1 MASEEIVTGTLLIVD
16 DNPTNLELLLDTLKD
31 SGFKV
36 LVAKDGPST
45 FQRLEHALPD
55 LILLDVLMPGMN
67 GFEVCR
73 KLKENKATRDI
84 PVIFMT
90 SLDDTNNKIK
100 GFQVGAVDYVTK
112 PFQQEEVMA
121 RITTHLVLRRLQQH
135 LRQKNAEL
143 ARANAELEERN
154 QELDTF
160 AQTVAHEL
168 KNPLGLVMGF
178 AEIIARE
185 AELPDDLRRLL
196 EVIVKSG
203 RKMRSIINELLLL
216 AGMRKVEVEQMPLNM
231 AAIVG
236 EAQSQLSH
244 VIAEHQAEISLPE
257 EWPVVLGHA
266 PWIEEVWVNYLSNGI
281 KYGGKPPRLRLGASV
296 ADGMVRFW
304 VRDNGPGLVPADQA
318 RLFTEFT
325 QLRQVQITGHG
336 LGLSI
341 VRRIIEKL
349 GGEVGVESTGIPGE
363 GCTFFF
369 TLPQSD
375 KSS

>member
-1 MASEEIVTGTLLIVD
+1 MVSDEIELGTILIVD

-36 LVAKDGPST
+36 LVARDGPST
-45 FQRLEHALPD
+45 FQRLGHALPD
-55 LILLDVLMPGMN
+55 LILLDVLMPGMD

-73 KLKENKATRDI
+73 KLKGSKATRDI

-90 SLDDTNNKIK
+90 SLDDTHNKIK

-112 PFQQEEVMA
+112 PFQQEEVLA
-121 RITTHLVLRRLQQH
+121 RVTTHLILRRLQQQ
-135 LRQKNAEL
+135 LQQKNAEL

-154 QELDTF
+154 QELDAF

-168 KNPLGLVMGF
+168 KNPVGLVMGF
-178 AEIIARE
+178 AEIIAKE
-185 AELPDDLRRLL
+185 AHLPDDLRRLL
-196 EVIVKSG
+196 EVIAKSG

-216 AGMRKVEVEQMPLNM
+216 AGMRKVEVERTSLDMG
-231 AAIVG
+231 AIVS
-236 EAQSQLSH
+236 EAQGQLSQML
-244 VIAEHQAEISLPE
+244 AEHQVEISFPE
-257 EWPVVLGHA
+257 AWPVALGHA

-281 KYGGKPPRLRLGASV
+281 KYGGKPPRLRLGVSTE
-296 ADGMVRFW
+296 DEMIRFW
-304 VRDNGPGLVPADQA
+304 VQDNGAGLTPIEQT

-325 QLRQVQITGHG
+325 QLSQVQIKGHG

-341 VRRIIEKL
+341 VRRIVEKL
-349 GGEVGVESTGIPGE
+349 GGEVGVESRGISGE

-369 TLPQSD
+369 TLP
-375 KSS
+375 KSG

>member
-1 MASEEIVTGTLLIVD
+1 MASEGTEIGTLLIVD

-36 LVAKDGPST
+36 LVAKDGPGT

-55 LILLDVLMPGMN
+55 LILLDVLMPGMD

-73 KLKENKATRDI
+73 KLKENRITRDI

-90 SLDDTNNKIK
+90 SLDDTNNKIR
-100 GFQVGAVDYVTK
+100 GFQVGAVDYITK

-121 RITTHLVLRRLQQH
+121 RITTHLTLRRLQQH

-178 AEIIARE
+178 AEVIAKE
-185 AELPDDLRRLL
+185 GGLPEDLRNLL
-196 EVIVKSG
+196 EVIAKSG

-216 AGMRKVEVEQMPLNM
+216 AGMRKVEVEHGPLDM
-231 AAIVG
+231 HSIIG
-236 EAQSQLSH
+236 EAQIQLSQM
-244 VIAEHQAEISLPE
+244 IAESQAEISLPE
-257 EWPVVLGHA
+257 EWPAALGHA

-281 KYGGKPPRLRLGASV
+281 KYGGKPPRLRLGATPV
-296 ADGMVRFW
+296 DGMVRFW
-304 VRDNGPGLVPADQA
+304 VRDNGPGLVPAEQS
-318 RLFTEFT
+318 RLFIEFT
-325 QLRQVQITGHG
+325 QLSQVQIRGHG

-341 VRRIIEKL
+341 VRRIVEKL
-349 GGEVGVESTGIPGE
+349 GGQVGVESTGVPGE

-369 TLPQSD
+369 TLPQPD
-375 KSS
+375 KSL

>member
-1 MASEEIVTGTLLIVD
+1 MASDEIEVGTLLIVD

-36 LVAKDGPST
+36 LVARDGPST
-45 FQRLEHALPD
+45 FQRLSHALPD
-55 LILLDVLMPGMN
+55 LILLDVLMPGMD

-90 SLDDTNNKIK
+90 SLDDTHNKIK

-112 PFQQEEVMA
+112 PFQQEEVLV
-121 RITTHLVLRRLQQH
+121 RVTTHLILRRLQQE
-135 LRQKNAEL
+135 LQQKNAEL

-154 QELDTF
+154 RELDTF

-178 AEIIARE
+178 AEIIAKE
-185 AELPDDLRRLL
+185 GSLPDDLRRLL
-196 EVIVKSG
+196 EVIAKSG

-216 AGMRKVEVEQMPLNM
+216 AGMRKIEVERAPLDM
-231 AAIVG
+231 DVIVS
-236 EAQSQLSH
+236 EAQSQLSQMFT
-244 VIAEHQAEISLPE
+244 EHQAEISIPE
-257 EWPVVLGHA
+257 EWPVALGHA

-281 KYGGKPPRLRLGASV
+281 KYGGKPPRLQLGALT

-304 VRDNGPGLVPADQA
+304 VQDNGAGLAPAEQT

-325 QLRQVQITGHG
+325 QLSQVQIRGHG

-349 GGEVGVESTGIPGE
+349 GGQVGVESTGVPGE

-369 TLPQSD
+369 TLPRYG
-375 KSS
+375 

>member
-1 MASEEIVTGTLLIVD
+1 MASEATEIGTLLIVD

-36 LVAKDGPST
+36 LVARDGPST

-90 SLDDTNNKIK
+90 SLDDTNNKIR

-121 RITTHLVLRRLQQH
+121 RITTHLILRRLQQH

-178 AEIIARE
+178 AEIIAKE
-185 AELPDDLRRLL
+185 GSLPEDLRKLL
-196 EVIVKSG
+196 EVIAKSG

-216 AGMRKVEVEQMPLNM
+216 AGMRKVEVEREPLDM
-231 AAIVG
+231 HSIVN
-236 EAQSQLSH
+236 EAQSQLSQM
-244 VIAEHQAEISLPE
+244 IAEHQAEISLPE
-257 EWPVVLGHA
+257 DWPLALGHA
-266 PWIEEVWVNYLSNGI
+266 PWVEEVWVNYLSNGI
-281 KYGGKPPRLRLGASV
+281 KYGGKPPRLRLGAST

-304 VRDNGPGLVPADQA
+304 VRDNGPGLVPAEQS

-325 QLRQVQITGHG
+325 QLGQVQIRGHG

-341 VRRIIEKL
+341 VRRIVEKL
-349 GGEVGVESTGIPGE
+349 GGQVGVESTGVAGE
-363 GCTFFF
+363 GCIFFF
-369 TLPQSD
+369 SLPQSD
-375 KSS
+375 KSP